1 MQRPGPSS
9 AKLEVPT
16 SDESALYRNF
26 CILGLHLALR
36 QEGFELSPTCFRRS
50 NNKALEHVLY
60 RLFTLIEGK
69 QRASKDFKDKWPVLD
84 KVQQTPF
91 YQRIGD
97 WTKELKDAG
106 RLDPSVILPVS
117 ALKTNTSNRHVD
129 WAPHELGLA
138 QPFPYVHQLTSLLLE
153 LSTLALQQE
162 LEASCPD
169 QAQELLPLELRLG
182 HAVTRSRKAAA
193 AFLGACAAG
202 SAACEALEAGAAG
215 FKRSYY
221 ALQASIRQHEA
232 AKSAQLRQLAGMLSG
247 LDGHLTDH
255 TELAKALMTGTQGQ
269 ERAPKQ
275 QPLQGLQ
282 EAVPRRQLGDHSTA
296 AAPSTGIGA
305 GSGAQQQQQIVLAVQ
320 LFASMLGSLAPH
332 PPSQPS
338 SHAAHVAHQLQVH
351 TAASRQMAAQA
362 AALRQQAA
370 AYEPTLEA
378 LRARCPHQPSA
389 PPPRSRPPASA
400 FEYLD
405 DDDDSILHTG
415 TGGAAFASGLASPS
429 QGLALAGFEDIA
441 ADQGLELGL
450 GLDGGTLMLGLP
462 PRLLTAARGR
472 TAASLSEAGAGAGFG
487 AGVGAGAVGGQGA
500 AASPVGRA
508 KSHSAGGLEGFGGG
522 AGVGAP
528 GLHSPRLSQQQLHQH
543 PVASP
548 STSALS
554 GEVAALQARLQKL
567 TGGSGSGVGASPG
580 SAHQPRAGAV
590 SQSPTTFEAMAAA
603 VAAFRASSGMA
614 APPAP
619 AAAAGSAGTTAMSP
633 SGASVRHSPSAP
645 APPAPAGAQMDGGG
659 SARLALASLLTADSF
674 DDDDVLMADV
684 DVGSTAAAPP
694 ATSFFSPVKTTAP
707 TAGVAGGGSKGLE
720 FRGDDAAVTSPMAAA
735 NGLAKHSLGLLLSPR
750 SRGIDQRTL
759 THSRQFLD
767 NNFDMLSTRLPSQCP
782 DHNPHRATISSR

>member
-1 MQRPGPSS
+1 MGWQ
-9 AKLEVPT
+9 
-16 SDESALYRNF
+16 
-26 CILGLHLALR
+26 
-36 QEGFELSPTCFRRS
+36 
-50 NNKALEHVLY
+50 
-60 RLFTLIEGK
+60 
-69 QRASKDFKDKWPVLD
+69 
-84 KVQQTPF
+84 
-91 YQRIGD
+91 
-97 WTKELKDAG
+97 
-106 RLDPSVILPVS
+106 
-117 ALKTNTSNRHVD
+117 
-129 WAPHELGLA
+129 
-138 QPFPYVHQLTSLLLE
+138 
-153 LSTLALQQE
+153 
-162 LEASCPD
+162 
-169 QAQELLPLELRLG
+169 G
-182 HAVTRSRKAAA
+182 HACV
-193 AFLGACAAG
+193 GW
-202 SAACEALEAGAAG
+202 E
-215 FKRSYY
+215 
-221 ALQASIRQHEA
+221 
-232 AKSAQLRQLAGMLSG
+232 
-247 LDGHLTDH
+247 
-255 TELAKALMTGTQGQ
+255 Q
-269 ERAPKQ
+269 ETARTSPS
-275 QPLQGLQ
+275 
-282 EAVPRRQLGDHSTA
+282 HS
-296 AAPSTGIGA
+296 
-305 GSGAQQQQQIVLAVQ
+305 
-320 LFASMLGSLAPH
+320 H
-332 PPSQPS
+332 HRPS
-338 SHAAHVAHQLQVH
+338 SHPSFH
-351 TAASRQMAAQA
+351 T
-362 AALRQQAA
+362 
-370 AYEPTLEA
+370 EPTLEA

-645 APPAPAGAQMDGGG
+645 APPAPAGVSADGLGGRLGLGAQGFGGAAEDASGLVLGFGGSGFGRSGPGELAGATVHSAAFGGGSEDANGNDGGGGSGFGFGGFGAFGGGLDSGDGLDGSDDEALAAAAELAAAAVRQHHQPSANQHGAAVGAFPSGAAAGQAQMDGGG

-750 SRGIDQRTL
+750 SRGIDQVLGSMTGGAVGSGNSN
-759 THSRQFLD
+759 TGVGGSSFATALD
-767 NNFDMLSTRLPSQCP
+767 AAAAAAPLAVQAAGAVAGGLMGLVGTSSSLAS
-782 DHNPHRATISSR
+782 ATSGGSGVVLGADILALKARMAAMQQQAQ